1 MHREPQTLYKITSL
15 CKSGCTPM
23 ILIRFSPTEAVLF
36 TLEINLYAPLFCH
49 GFSILFCLEKL
60 VWMPPDGWLNALYGA
75 SFSEQNKISHFSFK
89 CVHHIEILFVCALPW
104 HCLALHKGSRYK
116 LDDLINQTYG
126 LYELCHAITF
136 TTPRHKMKIHS
147 FFVLL

>member
-1 MHREPQTLYKITSL
+1 MTADYMHREPQTLYKITSL

-104 HCLALHKGSRYK
+104 HCLALHVQGPWIKIALHCNSSG
-116 LDDLINQTYG
+116 IN
-126 LYELCHAITF
+126 AIF
-136 TTPRHKMKIHS
+136 LFK
-147 FFVLL
+147 